1 MLMSFPGA
9 LPQSLEPPITN
20 PQRSPMHPVRWAGC
34 RHAAAPTLLEE
45 PMTQTQPEA
54 QPTNGVG
61 SLAGKE
67 APSESD
73 SSMRQWMVIA
83 GVVIAIIGVIVMGVA
98 SNRNEDAQAVNRF
111 SVALGAGAND
121 LAVQSAVTLGYFGLA
136 VLIAGVALALTGLV
150 VIAARQATL
159 PQNAEAEA

>member
-1 MLMSFPGA
+1 
-9 LPQSLEPPITN
+9 
-20 PQRSPMHPVRWAGC
+20 
-34 RHAAAPTLLEE
+34 
-45 PMTQTQPEA
+45 MTQTQPEV
-54 QPTNGVG
+54 QPADVVG

-67 APSESD
+67 APSESG
-73 SSMRQWMVIA
+73 SSMRQSMVIA

-98 SNRNEDAQAVNRF
+98 SKRNEDAQAVNRL

-121 LAVQSAVTLGYFGLA
+121 SAVQSAVTLGYFGLA
-136 VLIAGVALALTGLV
+136 VLIAGGALALTGLV